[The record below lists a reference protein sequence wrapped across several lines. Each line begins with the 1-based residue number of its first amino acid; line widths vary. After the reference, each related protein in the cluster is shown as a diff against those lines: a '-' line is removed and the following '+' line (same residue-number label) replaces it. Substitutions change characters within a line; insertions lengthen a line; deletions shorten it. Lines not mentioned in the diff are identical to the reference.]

1 MLKLHSEISGRSGGN
16 IGKIGIIN
24 YSFLIKIHSKKEEK
38 KMWILAQILF
48 ENILREKGKEK
59 GIKGE
64 GDMDPC
70 SDSFKNILQ
79 HGKREKKENMKN
91 NNNNKTKI

>member
-1 MLKLHSEISGRSGGN
+1 MLKFHSEISGRSGGN

-48 ENILREKGKEK
+48 KNILREKGK
-59 GIKGE
+59 
-64 GDMDPC
+64 
-70 SDSFKNILQ
+70 
-79 HGKREKKENMKN
+79 KKE
-91 NNNNKTKI
+91 